1 MDPNSNPTPNPST
14 PEPSLDPAAPAPEPT
29 PESNPV
35 EATEAATDTPANPFD
50 TPIDAPTNN
59 PFTESAAQ
67 AEPAAPAEPITEPA
81 PAAEPAAPA
90 TPATPAAP
98 TAAIPAAKKPLP
110 KKAILFGGIGAAAIL
125 LIVLGILFIP
135 KLFGN
140 IITKM
145 AKSTF
150 DENAY
155 IVVEE
160 NDKYGYIDL
169 SGKMKITPQFYEA
182 NNFKGDYALVKQN
195 EDDDHYVMID
205 KKGQVKLQLED
216 NDYGYYDE
224 LNQIWEIGDQ
234 LYDNKLK
241 KILPAGKEVYAE
253 DTNYYIVGPTLGSGD
268 YDYSDLNSKQA
279 VELYNSKGKSVYKF
293 ETNYPDVEVSTYY
306 DISKGKVD
314 LQFYCGLA
322 LEKEK
327 YVIVNCD
334 TGKVVKTDINYKVE
348 SQDDGIFTLSEDYDD
363 KGALIVL
370 NNKVVFE
377 SNSEDIYVGLYDSA
391 DGPYYEIEFE
401 DDKTQY
407 YIVNKKQ
414 LTDTKPSSTK
424 DDLST
429 WEKYAGYTI
438 ISCGS
443 NDGLMYGKKQVVP
456 CNYESI
462 RTPDVITYEY
472 LKGKGK
478 NYVIGRNDDTSAIIN
493 ANNGKVVQ
501 TFDYDYLDFEDSS
514 IFVGYKKDYNSD
526 TYTVHNLVSGKTQMI
541 TASKISF
548 YPLYFRAYNDGK
560 YEYYNKDFKLI
571 YTESRD

>member
-1 MDPNSNPTPNPST
+1 MDPNLNPTQNPST
-14 PEPSLDPAAPAPEPT
+14 PEPGPEPAPAPEPT

-50 TPIDAPTNN
+50 TPIDAPANN

-81 PAAEPAAPA
+81 PVAEPATPA

-140 IITKM
+140 KYSKL
-145 AKSTF
+145 AKETF
-150 DENAY
+150 SEDVLIA
-155 IVVEE
+155 VEE

-169 SGKMKITPQFYEA
+169 KGKMKIAPQFYEA
-182 NNFKGDYALVKQN
+182 NNFEGNYALVKQS

-205 KKGQVKLQLED
+205 KKGQIKLQLEH
-216 NDYGYYDE
+216 NDYAYYDGE
-224 LNQIWEIGDQ
+224 NKIWEIGSQ
-234 LYDNKLK
+234 LYDNNLK
-241 KILPAGKEVYAE
+241 KILPAGKEIYE
-253 DTNYYIVGPTLGSGD
+253 ENGNHYIVGPTLGSGD
-268 YDYSDLNSKQA
+268 YDYSDWDSKQA

-293 ETNYPDVEVSTYY
+293 ETNYPDIEVAVYY
-306 DISKGKVD
+306 DVTKGKVNIEA
-314 LQFYCGLA
+314 YCGLA

-327 YVIVNCD
+327 SVIVNCD
-334 TGKVVKTDINYKVE
+334 TGKVVKADINYRLNA
-348 SQDDGIFTLSEDYDD
+348 DDYTAFELIENYDT
-363 KGALIVL
+363 KGHLLVL
-370 NNKVVFE
+370 GNKVVFE
-377 SNSEDIYVGLYDSA
+377 SNSEDMDFYLYDSN
-391 DGPYYEIEFE
+391 DGPYYKIE
-401 DDKTQY
+401 DDDTDKVQY
-407 YIVNKKQ
+407 YLINKKQ
-414 LTDTKPSSTK
+414 LTDTKPASTK
-424 DDLST
+424 DDLT
-429 WEKYAGYTI
+429 YWERYTDYTI

-456 CNYESI
+456 CSYDSI
-462 RTPDVITYEY
+462 MTPDILTYEY
-472 LKGKGK
+472 LKSKGK

-571 YTESRD
+571 YTENN